1 MKYIYQA
8 GKPEGKKFI
17 LLHGT
22 GGDEHSLV
30 ELVTLLD
37 EDATIL
43 SFRGGIQENGMNRF
57 FRRHGLNQFDFASL
71 EKETDTLL
79 KEIREISVEKGI
91 PLADWILVG
100 YSNGA
105 NIAAHL
111 LLERETELTHGIFFH
126 PMSLEVHTQAFPLE
140 NKKIWVSY
148 GGEQDPIVS
157 KDSFDELVQAFD
169 QRQAQVEV
177 FESTHGHQLTM
188 EEVQAARTWLKEQ

>member
-8 GKPEGKKFI
+8 GKPDGKKFI

-30 ELVTLLD
+30 ELVNLLD
-37 EDATIL
+37 EEATIL

-71 EKETDTLL
+71 EKETDILL
-79 KEIREISVEKGI
+79 KEIREISAEKGI
-91 PLADWILVG
+91 PLSDWILVG

-111 LLERETELTHGIFFH
+111 LLERETELAHGIFFH
-126 PMSLEVHTQAFPLE
+126 PMSLEVHTQTFPLE
-140 NKKIWVSY
+140 SKKIWVSY

-157 KDSFDELVQAFD
+157 TASFTELVEAFRK
-169 QRQAQVEV
+169 RQGKVDV
-177 FESTHGHQLTM
+177 FESTYGHQLTM
-188 EEVQAARTWLKEQ
+188 EEVQAARTWLKEL